1 MPEPTFE
8 SRTARFDLPLLFA
21 GQSQKETFVNESLAR
36 LDALLFLAI
45 EGEQA
50 APPATPLDGQAW
62 LVASGASGDWSGQS
76 GKIAAR
82 QAGNWLFF
90 APRDGLKLLNRAT
103 GQELRFAGTWKSAA
117 RPPAPSGGAVIDA
130 EARTAVVQIIAAL
143 TVAGI
148 VTAS

>member
-1 MPEPTFE
+1 MPDPLFE

-36 LDALLFLAI
+36 LDALLCLAI

-50 APPATPLDGQAW
+50 APPATPADGQAW
-62 LVASGASGDWSGQS
+62 LVASGASGDWTGQS

-82 QAGNWLFF
+82 QAGNWLFA

-103 GQELRFAGTWKSAA
+103 GQEQRFAGTWKVPS
-117 RPPAPSGGAVIDA
+117 RPPAPSGGAIVDA
-130 EARTAVVQIIAAL
+130 EARTAIGAIIAAL
-143 TVAGI
+143 TTAGI
-148 VTAS
+148 VAAS